1 MGIAIAFAAAWFGLP
16 KDRAGST
23 IDQILVATRAACGV
37 NQRPLAK
44 AGEAFSFVEQTRCPK
59 AQREESGIEISI
71 VPQHFNYSF
80 LSAACPAPTK
90 TAGMNVV
97 CAINNHNFFLPVLPC
112 VYVDITSS
120 RFALIRAY
128 LPDLDETEHEKL
140 LLKWVPA
147 ENSEKKHLQTQLLRF
162 QLITC
167 VTSFPTWGMNK
178 MQKSLKI

>member
-1 MGIAIAFAAAWFGLP
+1 MNEKKSTLICSTFQSHLVWSRCFRLSLGIAIAFAAAWFGLP

-97 CAINNHNFFLPVLPC
+97 CAINNHIFFCRFSLVFML
-112 VYVDITSS
+112 TSP
-120 RFALIRAY
+120 ALG
-128 LPDLDETEHEKL
+128 L
-140 LLKWVPA
+140 L
-147 ENSEKKHLQTQLLRF
+147 
-162 QLITC
+162 
-167 VTSFPTWGMNK
+167 
-178 MQKSLKI
+178 